1 MLTQSIQGWH
11 LVAARPFRL
20 DRSRASNHL
29 RHTTHMWHLCRRRAW
44 QMEATAPNL
53 GWCGG
58 ASTIDFRL
66 MWSKAPIPSMESI
79 KDLTTC
85 ATQSVPARVE
95 ARAAGRSSLGGAL
108 LCHCARDPPTESA
121 SRHMPLI
128 LPLPFINAVM
138 APIVQSADLP
148 CSDALPPRIREVASS
163 SSSNTLK
170 RSLVSPAN
178 PAAEPLGALRR
189 LLAHFS
195 WSNSNCW

>member
-1 MLTQSIQGWH
+1 M
-11 LVAARPFRL
+11 VAARPFRL

-85 ATQSVPARVE
+85 ATQSVPAMQARSNLE
-95 ARAAGRSSLGGAL
+95 AHCCAIVRAT
-108 LCHCARDPPTESA
+108 PPTESA
-121 SRHMPLI
+121 PHH
-128 LPLPFINAVM
+128 NASD
-138 APIVQSADLP
+138 SAVALHQCCHGSH
-148 CSDALPPRIREVASS
+148 CSVGRSALLRCSAASVREVASS

-178 PAAEPLGALRR
+178 RAAEPLGALRR

-195 WSNSNCW
+195 WSNSNWW